1 MFSIVKVHANKYNKT
16 GIDVTAGQKLTIE
29 CDLSDKWKDLWI
41 ECNYDGWNSH
51 VAMFPFVKKCKDL
64 PDENLMKMCA
74 QIGTKLYA
82 IGKEATITV
91 EEDGELVL
99 FANDIKY
106 LRWNNS
112 GSIDVTIRT
121 K

>member
-1 MFSIVKVHANKYNKT
+1 MFSIVKVYANKYNNT
-16 GIDVTAGQKLTIE
+16 GIKLKAGQTLTIE
-29 CDLSDKWKDLWI
+29 CDLSDKWKDLWV

-64 PDENLMKMCA
+64 PNENLMKMCA

-91 EEDGELVL
+91 EEDGELIL